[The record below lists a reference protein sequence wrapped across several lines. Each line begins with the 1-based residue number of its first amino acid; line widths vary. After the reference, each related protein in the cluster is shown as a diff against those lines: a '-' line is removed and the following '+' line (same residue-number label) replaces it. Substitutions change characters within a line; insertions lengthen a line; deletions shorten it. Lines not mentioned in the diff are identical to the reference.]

1 MFIIL
6 GCLEHFSNDQRTG
19 SVWDV
24 LDMRYIW
31 VFGKLQSFD
40 SIFFKGI
47 NSTQGWTATTRHGI
61 TRKKIRKRL
70 NHTGNLFRR
79 NVHLKGIYI
88 IGQRKLLYK
97 TLLPLFMDG
106 LQLSQGYRTTRNR
119 LFTFYHSG
127 PKGSWYSLIRP
138 WKDEKLSWPWSHPL
152 VLNMGPLD

>member
-1 MFIIL
+1 MWANLIFSLNILIAISYSCVAWLPYRFCINLENLSLVSNFRENAEFKLLILCLMFIIL

-40 SIFFKGI
+40 NIFFKGI

-70 NHTGNLFRR
+70 NRTGNLFRK
-79 NVHLKGIYI
+79 NVHLKGV
-88 IGQRKLLYK
+88 
-97 TLLPLFMDG
+97 F
-106 LQLSQGYRTTRNR
+106 
-119 LFTFYHSG
+119 
-127 PKGSWYSLIRP
+127 
-138 WKDEKLSWPWSHPL
+138 
-152 VLNMGPLD
+152 